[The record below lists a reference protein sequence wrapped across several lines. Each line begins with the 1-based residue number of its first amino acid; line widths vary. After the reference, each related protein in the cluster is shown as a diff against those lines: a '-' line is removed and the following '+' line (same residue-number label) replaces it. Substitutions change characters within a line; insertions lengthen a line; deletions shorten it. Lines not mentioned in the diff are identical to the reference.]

1 MVWKYGDDDGKWS
14 KVITMLL
21 GSGRSV
27 EVSAVIVRRFFFR
40 WDSFDHE
47 VKKPEPGCYRLH
59 NLLRFYELNT

>member
-27 EVSAVIVRRFFFR
+27 EVSAVIVRRFFFQVG
-40 WDSFDHE
+40 F
-47 VKKPEPGCYRLH
+47 V
-59 NLLRFYELNT
+59 

>member
-27 EVSAVIVRRFFFR
+27 EVSAVIVRRFFF
-40 WDSFDHE
+40 S
-47 VKKPEPGCYRLH
+47 GGIRLIMKSKS
-59 NLLRFYELNT
+59 LNRVVIVYTIC

>member
-27 EVSAVIVRRFFFR
+27 EVSAVIVRRFF
-40 WDSFDHE
+40 S
-47 VKKPEPGCYRLH
+47 GGIRLIMKSKS
-59 NLLRFYELNT
+59 LNRVVIVYTIC